1 MNESLAQRR
10 RRLCHPRDHGTDCN
24 LRIIN
29 ANQRLLHLQRPML
42 ACLGVDMIPIIKTE
56 CYVAVLLDF
65 KNHDVLQGVDGARTH
80 QDRVTGLW
88 CEAGQV
94 VLDFPV
100 CNGAAKIICG
110 RAGRQSSV
118 DTAFGIRFQDYP
130 CLGLACLP
138 RWN

>member
-1 MNESLAQRR
+1 
-10 RRLCHPRDHGTDCN
+10 
-24 LRIIN
+24 
-29 ANQRLLHLQRPML
+29 ML
-42 ACLGVDMIPIIKTE
+42 ACPGVDMIPVVKTKR
-56 CYVAVLLDF
+56 YVAVLLDL

-80 QDRVTGLW
+80 QDRVTGLRR
-88 CEAGQV
+88 EASQV
-94 VLDFPV
+94 LLDFLV

-118 DTAFGIRFQDYP
+118 DTAFAIRFQDYP